1 MLSKCFQFLSG
12 GKLRYS
18 CFVQVEALVRHCILL
33 VLCAALL
40 CALPAR
46 AVEDTNPRLT
56 PVVRAVRQ
64 TAPAVVNITSTQ
76 APQRRRGST
85 FDLFFPELPPGW
97 PRQQQERA
105 SLGSGVIVDGVQG
118 LVLTNA
124 HVILGGDDIKVRLQD
139 GREFDAEPVGAEPD
153 FDLALLRLKGASR
166 LPSVQMGNSDDIM
179 PGESV
184 IAIGN
189 PFGFTH
195 TVTTGVVS
203 ALGRTIRSEDGLF
216 TDLIQTDA
224 AINPGNSGG
233 PLLNILG
240 ELVGINTAIDARA
253 EGIGFAIPINKARR
267 VMRDML
273 DKGGVHPTWL
283 GLAAQDVDQ
292 RVAAAL
298 RLPKAQGILITE
310 VYGAGPAAK
319 AGLLAG
325 DVITDIGN
333 TSLRNR
339 RDYQD
344 ALRNHTPDSPVRLIL
359 YRDGTRMELRI
370 QPEIFSD
377 AMAAGLMEQRWG
389 LAAMDGK
396 DGALVVKAMPQ
407 GIARELRKGDVIVKI
422 GNIRVQNRA
431 DLLRAF
437 RQYRMSGQIMLSIVR
452 GGKLFQG
459 MLSL

>member
-1 MLSKCFQFLSG
+1 MFAVLACFAWPAQ
-12 GKLRYS
+12 
-18 CFVQVEALVRHCILL
+18 AL
-33 VLCAALL
+33 
-40 CALPAR
+40 
-46 AVEDTNPRLT
+46 EESSPRLT

-64 TAPAVVNITSTQ
+64 AAPAVVNITSTQ
-76 APQRRRGST
+76 VLQRRSNSA
-85 FDLFFPELPPGW
+85 FDLFFPELFPGG
-97 PRQQQERA
+97 PRQRQERA
-105 SLGSGVIVDGVQG
+105 SLGSGVIVDGAKG
-118 LVLTNA
+118 LVLTNS
-124 HVILGGDDIKVRLQD
+124 HVILGGGDIKVRLLD
-139 GREFDAEPVGAEPD
+139 GREFDAELAGAEPD
-153 FDLALLRLKGASR
+153 FDIALLRLKGTSQ
-166 LPSVQMGNSDDIM
+166 LPSVRMGNSDDIL

-203 ALGRTIRSEDGLF
+203 ALGRTIRGEDGLF

-240 ELVGINTAIDARA
+240 ELIGINTAIDARA
-253 EGIGFAIPINKARR
+253 EGIGFAIPINKAQR

-273 DKGGVHPTWL
+273 DKGGVPPTWL

-298 RLPKAQGILITE
+298 RLPKAQGMLVTE
-310 VYGAGPAAK
+310 VYAAGPAAK
-319 AGLLAG
+319 AGIKAG

-333 TSLRNR
+333 TDLRNR

-344 ALRNHTPDSPVRLIL
+344 ALRNHTPGSPARLVL

-370 QPEIFSD
+370 VPETFSD
-377 AMAAGLMEQRWG
+377 ALTERLMEQRWG
-389 LAAMDGK
+389 LEAADGRE
-396 DGALVVKAMPQ
+396 GALVVRTAPQ
-407 GIARELRKGDVIVKI
+407 GLARELQKGDIIVKI
-422 GNIRVQNRA
+422 GNMRVQSKE

-437 RQYRMSGQIMLSIVR
+437 RQYHMSGQIMLAIVR
-452 GGKLFQG
+452 GGKLFYG
-459 MLSL
+459 TLSL

>member
-1 MLSKCFQFLSG
+1 M
-12 GKLRYS
+12 RYG
-18 CFVQVEALVRHCILL
+18 LPL
-33 VLCAALL
+33 VLFAALL
-40 CALPAR
+40 CLALPAR
-46 AVEDTNPRLT
+46 ALEENTPRFT

-76 APQRRRGST
+76 ALQRRKTSA
-85 FDLFFPELPPGW
+85 FDLFFPELFPGG
-97 PRQQQERA
+97 PRQQQGRT
-105 SLGSGVIVDGVQG
+105 SLGSGVIVDGGKG

-124 HVILGGDDIKVRLQD
+124 HVILGGGDIRVRLLD
-139 GREFDAEPVGAEPD
+139 GREFDAELAGAEPD
-153 FDLALLRLKGASR
+153 FDIALLRLKGASH
-166 LPSVQMGNSDDIM
+166 LPSVRMGNSDDIM

-203 ALGRTIRSEDGLF
+203 ALGRTIRGEDGLF

-240 ELVGINTAIDARA
+240 ELIGINTAIDARA
-253 EGIGFAIPINKARR
+253 EGIGFAIPINKAQR

-273 DKGGVHPTWL
+273 DKGGVHPVWL
-283 GLAAQDVDQ
+283 GLAAQDADQ

-298 RLPKAQGILITE
+298 RLPKAQGILVTE
-310 VYGAGPAAK
+310 IYAASPAAK
-319 AGLLAG
+319 AGIKAG

-333 TSLRNR
+333 TALRDR

-344 ALRNHTPDSPVRLIL
+344 ALRNHTPGSPARLVL
-359 YRDGTRMELRI
+359 YRNSARMELAI
-370 QPEIFSD
+370 TPETFSD
-377 AMAAGLMEQRWG
+377 MLAERLMEQRWG
-389 LAAMDGK
+389 LAAADGK
-396 DGALVVKAMPQ
+396 DGALVARAAPQ
-407 GIARELRKGDVIVKI
+407 GLARELRQGDLIVKI
-422 GNIRVQNRA
+422 GNMRVQNKT

-437 RQYRMSGQIMLSIVR
+437 RQYHMSGQIMLAIVR
-452 GGKLFQG
+452 GGKLFYG
-459 MLSL
+459 TLSL

>member
-1 MLSKCFQFLSG
+1 M
-12 GKLRYS
+12 RYS
-18 CFVQVEALVRHCILL
+18 PIL
-33 VLCAALL
+33 VLFAALL
-40 CALPAR
+40 CLAR
-46 AVEDTNPRLT
+46 PVKAIEENSPRFT

-76 APQRRRGST
+76 TIQRRKDAA
-85 FDLFFPELPPGW
+85 FDLFFPELFPGG
-97 PRQQQERA
+97 PRQQQGRT
-105 SLGSGVIVDGVQG
+105 SLGSGVIVDGAKG
-118 LVLTNA
+118 LVLTNS
-124 HVILGGDDIKVRLQD
+124 HVILGEGAIKVRLQD
-139 GREFDAEPVGAEPD
+139 GREFDAELAGAEPD
-153 FDLALLRLKGASR
+153 FDIALLRMKGASQ
-166 LPSVQMGNSDDIM
+166 LPSVRIGDSDDIV

-203 ALGRTIRSEDGLF
+203 AIGRTIRGEDGLF

-240 ELVGINTAIDARA
+240 ELIGINTAIDARA
-253 EGIGFAIPINKARR
+253 EGIGFAIPINKAQR

-273 DKGGVHPTWL
+273 DKGGVHPMWL

-292 RVAAAL
+292 RTAAAL
-298 RLPKAQGILITE
+298 RLPKAQGILVTE
-310 VYGAGPAAK
+310 VYAASPAAK
-319 AGLLAG
+319 VGIKAG

-344 ALRNHTPDSPVRLIL
+344 ALRNHTPDSPARLVL
-359 YRDGTRMELRI
+359 YRNGARMELRI
-370 QPEIFSD
+370 IPETFSD
-377 AMAAGLMEQRWG
+377 VLAEHLMEQRWG
-389 LAAMDGK
+389 LSAADGR
-396 DGALVVKAMPQ
+396 DGAVVTQVTPQ
-407 GIARELRKGDVIVKI
+407 GLARELRQGDVIVTI
-422 GNIRVQNRA
+422 GNVRIQNKT

-437 RQYRMSGQIMLSIVR
+437 RQYHMSGQIMLAIVR
-452 GGKLFQG
+452 GGKLFYG
-459 MLSL
+459 TLSL

>member
-1 MLSKCFQFLSG
+1 M
-12 GKLRYS
+12 RYYYLP
-18 CFVQVEALVRHCILL
+18 FALL
-33 VLCAALL
+33 AALL
-40 CALPAR
+40 CFALPAK
-46 AVEDTNPRLT
+46 ALEETSPRLT

-64 TAPAVVNITSTQ
+64 AAPAVVNITSTQ
-76 APQRRRGST
+76 AIQRRRASA
-85 FDLFFPELPPGW
+85 FDLFFPELFPGW
-97 PRQQQERA
+97 PRQQMERT
-105 SLGSGVIVDGVQG
+105 SLGSGVIVDGANG
-118 LVLTNA
+118 LVLTNS
-124 HVILGGDDIKVRLQD
+124 HVILGGGDIKVRLQD
-139 GREFDAEPVGAEPD
+139 GREFDAELAGAEPD
-153 FDLALLRLKGASR
+153 FDIALLRLQGASH
-166 LPSVQMGNSDDIM
+166 LPAVRMGDSDDIM

-240 ELVGINTAIDARA
+240 ELIGINTAIEARA
-253 EGIGFAIPINKARR
+253 EGIGFAIPINKAQR

-273 DKGGVHPTWL
+273 DKGGVDPIWL

-298 RLPKAQGILITE
+298 RLPKAQGILVTE
-310 VYGAGPAAK
+310 LYAASPAAK
-319 AGLLAG
+319 AGIKAG

-333 TSLRNR
+333 TVLRDR

-344 ALRNHTPDSPVRLIL
+344 ALRNHTPDSPARLVL

-370 QPEIFSD
+370 KPEVFSD
-377 AMAAGLMEQRWG
+377 ALAERLMEQRWG
-389 LAAMDGK
+389 LAAADAK
-396 DGALVVKAMPQ
+396 DGALVTRTMPQ
-407 GIARELRKGDVIVKI
+407 GLARELRQGDLIVKI
-422 GNIRVQNRA
+422 GNMRIQSKA

-437 RQYRMSGQIMLSIVR
+437 RQYHMSGQIMLAIVR
-452 GGKLFQG
+452 GGKVFYG
-459 MLSL
+459 TLSL